1 MLDGADAGGDIRLL
15 AGNGW
20 CLVVQGPGR
29 AAPDDLGDERRARG
43 IWGDPG
49 TLPGIEYLRKP
60 AETLGEM
67 PASLRVEV
75 HGDLAALV
83 RRPPPWA
90 G

>member
-1 MLDGADAGGDIRLL
+1 MPGGADGGGDIRLL
-15 AGNGW
+15 AGKAW

-29 AAPDDLGDERRARG
+29 AAADDLGDERRARG

-49 TLPGIEYLRKP
+49 ALPGIEYLRKP
-60 AETLGEM
+60 AEALGGM